1 VKTLLL
7 AGAAIIALSTT
18 AQADSGFIAHCQY
31 HDKSIEVGMLADQNN
46 NKAFVNAGAGDV
58 MATHAPAPGGGT
70 MVWENDTPTVWFVGP
85 SRGHS
90 SVKLNG
96 KWRPMQ
102 CGGFQATSVATND
115 PAPAYVPPAAPADVA
130 PPTYASAPASLR
142 LPIAFGNSGA
152 YVAVS
157 IGTIAA
163 NMLVDTG
170 ATGMTVS
177 ESIADSLIANGQ
189 ATEAA
194 AEMVGLAGGV
204 KREFRQV
211 DISSV
216 TVGGHVVTNV
226 HAGVVPDGSDMLLGL
241 GVLAKVSGKFAI
253 NVANSTL
260 DFD

>member
-1 VKTLLL
+1 
-7 AGAAIIALSTT
+7 
-18 AQADSGFIAHCQY
+18 
-31 HDKSIEVGMLADQNN
+31 
-46 NKAFVNAGAGDV
+46 
-58 MATHAPAPGGGT
+58 
-70 MVWENDTPTVWFVGP
+70 
-85 SRGHS
+85 
-90 SVKLNG
+90 
-96 KWRPMQ
+96 
-102 CGGFQATSVATND
+102 
-115 PAPAYVPPAAPADVA
+115 
-130 PPTYASAPASLR
+130 
-142 LPIAFGNSGA
+142 
-152 YVAVS
+152 
-157 IGTIAA
+157 
-163 NMLVDTG
+163 MLVDTG